1 LGDFLGLD
9 KIKGKILTLEG
20 FDLLLGLEIIF
31 LRQGVVAQTFIE
43 SKH

>member
-20 FDLLLGLEIIF
+20 FNLLLSLELIF
-31 LRQGVVAQTFIE
+31 LRQGVIA
-43 SKH
+43 